1 VRIDGPKW
9 MLDGT
14 PVEQNALQREP
25 YPGRPDWRGR
35 SNYTDG
41 QLREILQSALRR
53 PEQMALHVV
62 GTAET
67 DRVFAMM
74 ESLATASAWRD
85 KRVRIEHG
93 DGIRPDTLA
102 QAVRLGVVVIQN
114 PTHFP
119 PAGTPRSATDPH
131 SMLRS
136 LLAAGVPIALGSDG
150 GPEEANPFLNI
161 MLAST
166 YAASPSEAL
175 SREQALLAYTAGAAF
190 VERQERSKGQIKKGM
205 AADLALLSQD
215 ILTVALPALPATR
228 SVLTLVDGEIVV
240 EDPAMTGEDAP
251 K

>member
-1 VRIDGPKW
+1 
-9 MLDGT
+9 
-14 PVEQNALQREP
+14 
-25 YPGRPDWRGR
+25 
-35 SNYTDG
+35 
-41 QLREILQSALRR
+41 
-53 PEQMALHVV
+53 
-62 GTAET
+62 
-67 DRVFAMM
+67 
-74 ESLATASAWRD
+74 
-85 KRVRIEHG
+85 
-93 DGIRPDTLA
+93 
-102 QAVRLGVVVIQN
+102 
-114 PTHFP
+114 
-119 PAGTPRSATDPH
+119 
-131 SMLRS
+131 
-136 LLAAGVPIALGSDG
+136 VPIALGSDG